1 MLAHPRREVRISED
15 LLGARLNGAL
25 RLLPLDLPADW
36 RTACPHRS
44 GNELMGAMVEA
55 DDMDWDVVYE
65 HAEDGELHPD
75 FPPFE

>member
-1 MLAHPRREVRISED
+1 M
-15 LLGARLNGAL
+15 LGARLNGAL

-44 GNELMGAMVEA
+44 GDELIGAMAEA

-65 HAEDGELHPD
+65 HVEDGELHPD

>member
-1 MLAHPRREVRISED
+1 M
-15 LLGARLNGAL
+15 

-36 RTACPHRS
+36 RTACQHRS
-44 GNELMGAMVEA
+44 GDELIGAMAEA

-65 HAEDGELHPD
+65 HVEDGELHPD